1 VSAEKVGQGVV
12 ESFSHRVKSTW
23 LLRGLAEEWP
33 WLTLGGPF
41 GSFCTKTCIHNPNY
55 WKLIND

>member
-1 VSAEKVGQGVV
+1 MSAEKVGQGVV
-12 ESFSHRVKSTW
+12 ESFSYRVKSTW

-55 WKLIND
+55 